1 MARPTLTKRVS
12 RSLTLLRAFVVASA
26 LLLALAAVVLGT
38 ILTHALRGQAVD
50 DSKVS
55 LMQYTNSVVSD
66 RLVRGDRLIVG
77 RAVYGLVKHDIAG
90 RPDIL
95 SVKVWRPDGV
105 LAWTNLEP
113 RTVGRQRLSGRDCLR
128 GDSA

>member
-1 MARPTLTKRVS
+1 MARLTLTRRVS

-55 LMQYTNSVVSD
+55 LMQYTNSVVRE

-77 RAVYGLVKHDIAG
+77 SAVHGL
-90 RPDIL
+90 
-95 SVKVWRPDGV
+95 
-105 LAWTNLEP
+105 
-113 RTVGRQRLSGRDCLR
+113 
-128 GDSA
+128 